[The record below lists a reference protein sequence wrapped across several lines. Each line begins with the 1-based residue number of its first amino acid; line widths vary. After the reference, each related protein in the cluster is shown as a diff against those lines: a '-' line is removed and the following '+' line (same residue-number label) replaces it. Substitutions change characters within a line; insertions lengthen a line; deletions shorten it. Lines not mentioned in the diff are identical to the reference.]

1 MYVDTAIRFRDPF
14 VSSKDCPAPQIH
26 AYDRSRDS
34 WASHARAHD
43 LNRALTPPPEMS
55 GVHSSRPT
63 SFQAGDYSQNH
74 LDLSRPKPA
83 YRAPTNSYQ
92 ASEASIPHGNGRA
105 SPQQGPIEPAIDSS
119 QQRRGSQYHSAIAAN
134 FQIPRS
140 VNDSGGSLSELAAQI
155 TCLFWFE
162 SSELL
167 QQVEE
172 SPIVLANS
180 RSLTADAKPTTGF
193 RKWVT
198 TILSTTCVAQN
209 VVILALLFIYRLKK
223 LNPTV
228 RGKPGSE
235 YRLLTVALMLGNK
248 FLDDNTYTNKTWA
261 EVSGINVAEVHIM
274 EVEFLSNMK
283 YNLFT
288 SEQDWAHWQ
297 SLLGKFASFFDHATR
312 PAPVRAQL
320 APILPPASSLHLPPA
335 LPSPPASNQAS
346 PPHHNDSAQHAAPA
360 VNGQLGLTPAPS
372 PLGNFDVRGMQ
383 QAGVKRAREEGTSE
397 PPAKRLANTRNY
409 TSPNRYTTVPAQSNL
424 GAPIPRLTLPSLNMP
439 GSQAASGG
447 GYSQISQSQQLP
459 PMSVPARAMA
469 MVYPTTSN
477 PAHASQPPSSA
488 GSSQQYVSHSQ
499 QASRHHSPQYE
510 ASAAASPNGT
520 APQPAATLHAPT
532 QISPSYFLQQR
543 ASPYRPVHHVSTLL
557 YPPPSGATQARQY
570 NIELNQMQYQPLG
583 RTTHHT
589 GRLPYV
595 GQNLWLDG
603 NQPQEMTPVHRW
615 PNFPQQQSLPP
626 LH

>member
-14 VSSKDCPAPQIH
+14 VSSRDFPPSH
-26 AYDRSRDS
+26 LHGYDRSRDN

-55 GVHSSRPT
+55 GVHSSRPM
-63 SFQAGDYSQNH
+63 SSQAGEYSQRSP
-74 LDLSRPKPA
+74 DFSRSKPSH
-83 YRAPTNSYQ
+83 RAP
-92 ASEASIPHGNGRA
+92 ASHQPADASIPHGSGRA
-105 SPQQGPIEPAIDSS
+105 SPHQAPIERMSDSS
-119 QQRRGSQYHSAIAAN
+119 QQRRGSQYHNAIATN

-172 SPIVLANS
+172 STIALNPP
-180 RSLTADAKPTTGF
+180 RSLTPDAKPTTGF

-209 VVILALLFIYRLKK
+209 VVMLALLFIYRLKK

-288 SEQDWAHWQ
+288 SEQNWAQWQ

-312 PAPVRAQL
+312 PVPTRAQL

-335 LPSPPASNQAS
+335 LPSPPVSNQAS
-346 PPHHNDSAQHAAPA
+346 PPYHHDPAHHASQAA
-360 VNGQLGLTPAPS
+360 NGQLGPTPAPS
-372 PLGNFDVRGMQ
+372 PLGNFDLRGVP
-383 QAGVKRAREEGTSE
+383 QAGVKRSRDESATE
-397 PPAKRLANTRNY
+397 PPAKRLANARNY
-409 TSPNRYTTVPAQSNL
+409 TSPNRYTTLPAQPNL
-424 GAPIPRLTLPSLNMP
+424 GAPIPRLTLPSL
-439 GSQAASGG
+439 AASSS
-447 GYSQISQSQQLP
+447 GYSQPSQSQQLP
-459 PMSVPARAMA
+459 PLSVPARALGL
-469 MVYPTTSN
+469 VYPTTSN
-477 PAHASQPPSSA
+477 PGHASQPLSSA
-488 GSSQQYVSHSQ
+488 GPSKQYVSHSQ
-499 QASRHHSPQYE
+499 QASRHHSPQHE
-510 ASAAASPNGT
+510 VPAAASPNG
-520 APQPAATLHAPT
+520 AVPQPAATLQAPT

-557 YPPPSGATQARQY
+557 YPPPSGATQGCSN

-583 RTTHHT
+583 RTTHHS

-603 NQPQEMTPVHRW
+603 NHPQEMTPVHRW
-615 PNFPQQQSLPP
+615 PNFPQQQPLPP
-626 LH
+626 MH